1 MRVVLCHVHS
11 PSHICTL
18 NIDKV
23 LMFLFFANKLLTPLS
38 LSISLLL
45 GTLAISWISYF
56 DFSAFNQDI
65 NDWNTSSLL
74 DSALMFADAT
84 SFNQHLDRWD
94 MSRVTHMNGMFSFA
108 TSFSGNIS
116 SWNVS
121 SVMDA
126 SLMFL
131 GATAFNQDLCPWQDS
146 FAYNSMV
153 DDIFTSSGCSF
164 QDTPRFDEQGP
175 FCGSECVSF
184 LFHLFSVYISFLL

>member
-1 MRVVLCHVHS
+1 MRLVLCHVHVS
-11 PSHICTL
+11 SHVFTL

-23 LMFLFFANKLLTPLS
+23 LMLPYSSLQTNC

-126 SLMFL
+126 SL
-131 GATAFNQDLCPWQDS
+131 
-146 FAYNSMV
+146 
-153 DDIFTSSGCSF
+153 CS
-164 QDTPRFDEQGP
+164 
-175 FCGSECVSF
+175 
-184 LFHLFSVYISFLL
+184 